1 MKKEIKEILEEF
13 DFVKVNKVMEF
24 LNWTWYGG
32 DVPNIAKLIL
42 QASELLEEVYSEVE
56 KTKEDSFRG
65 TGGFEARGFYEK
77 NKICLKLSFVLE
89 DWDNFD

>member
-1 MKKEIKEILEEF
+1 MRKEVREILEEF
-13 DFVKVNKVMEF
+13 DFIKVNEVMKF
-24 LNWTWYGG
+24 LNWTWYDG

-65 TGGFEARGFYEK
+65 TGGFEAKGFYEE
-77 NKICLKLSFVLE
+77 NEIYLRLSFVLT
-89 DWDNFD
+89 DWDNF